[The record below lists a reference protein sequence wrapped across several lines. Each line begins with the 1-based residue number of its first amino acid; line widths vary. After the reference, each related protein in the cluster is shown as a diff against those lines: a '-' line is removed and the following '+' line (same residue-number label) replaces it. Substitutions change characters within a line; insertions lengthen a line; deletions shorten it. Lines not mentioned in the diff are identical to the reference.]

1 MIKQFAA
8 KRGTHSNEASQT
20 AAGTTPPRHAVRG
33 FLANGTAIAAML
45 AGGAVL
51 AAADAS
57 VAVGTDLEEVI
68 VTANKKISTV
78 QQTPI
83 AVSAHSGEELN
94 ERGITSLNDLTAIS
108 SDFNISQN
116 TGKTI
121 VTIRG
126 IASQNTDAVGDPAV
140 AVGTDGVFLSRSFA
154 QNANFYDIERVEV
167 LRGPQGTLYGRN
179 ATGGLIDI
187 ITAKPKDVF
196 GGYANAEFGNYNAMH
211 IDGAINMPVSETL
224 QTRLAYSS
232 SSHDGYRDNNPSP
245 DGDDLNSDAGRF
257 TAAWSPFAGLRT
269 TVQIEYSRISDVGQ
283 AVLNIPFVYQAD
295 GLTPVRDR
303 PSLGDDERW
312 SMYRP
317 NDEDVTQKAIRATV
331 AYDLPFATLTYV
343 GGYDDTDWHKES
355 TFYTTP
361 TSQPS
366 FVENQSPDT
375 LNQELRLS
383 ARDDAPL
390 FWQFGAYL
398 FKERNGIYSFD
409 SLTASTGE
417 RYASYGY
424 DFLVKTESKAA
435 FGQLQYNVT
444 DAVRVSAGMRY
455 TKDDKERTG
464 ANFAPVD
471 TSVSPIVYNRFPLTG
486 VQSSEFSRTTW
497 HVGVDWQVTASNM
510 LYAKADTGF
519 KAGGFT
525 ANAVYGPE
533 TVKAF
538 EIGSKNRFF
547 NGFMTANGSAFYYDY
562 DGYQVAQYKPNP
574 NNSNSTVY
582 VTVNADTAKIY
593 GADLNLTARIDESDR
608 IGFDVAYLHT
618 ALGNLIAAP
627 ASRNPDL
634 QARNMQLRDNR
645 FPRAPSWTLTGS
657 YEHDW
662 GVESGGLITFRLQ
675 GKYESTQYFTIF
687 NFDDD
692 RQGAYARA
700 DASLAYAP
708 SSGRYQ
714 LQAFVRNL
722 TDEEILVTAGE
733 NSYAQT
739 YAYAFAPPRT
749 YGVRAN
755 INF

>member
-1 MIKQFAA
+1 MIKQSAA
-8 KRGTHSNEASQT
+8 KRAIHTNEPSRTAARIHPPGHPARGLLASGTAIMAMLAVGPAFAAADGST
-20 AAGTTPPRHAVRG
+20 AAGAV
-33 FLANGTAIAAML
+33 
-45 AGGAVL
+45 
-51 AAADAS
+51 
-57 VAVGTDLEEVI
+57 LEEVT

-83 AVSAHSGEELN
+83 ALSAYSGDELN
-94 ERGITSLNDLTAIS
+94 ERGIANLSDLTAIS

-126 IASQNTDAVGDPAV
+126 ISSQNTDAVGDPAV

-187 ITAKPKDVF
+187 ITAKPSDVF
-196 GGYANAEFGNYNAMH
+196 GGYANAEFGNYNAMR
-211 IDGAINMPVSETL
+211 IDGAINMPVSDTL

-232 SSHDGYRDNNPSP
+232 SSHDGYRDNAPSP
-245 DGDDLNSDAGRF
+245 DGDDLDTDAARL
-257 TAAWSPFAGLRT
+257 TAAWSPFAGLRA
-269 TVQIEYSRISDVGQ
+269 TVQVEYSHISDVGQ
-283 AVLNIPFVYQAD
+283 AVLNIPFVYQSD

-303 PSLGDDERW
+303 PPLGDEERW
-312 SMYRP
+312 PMYRP
-317 NDEDVTQKAIRATV
+317 NDEEVTQKAIRATV
-331 AYDLPFATLTYV
+331 GYDLPFATLTYV
-343 GGYDDTDWHKES
+343 GGYDNTDWHKES
-355 TFYTTP
+355 TYYTTP
-361 TSQPS
+361 AVQPS

-383 ARDDAPL
+383 ARDDAAL
-390 FWQFGAYL
+390 FWQVGAYL
-398 FKERNGIYSFD
+398 FKERNSIYSFD
-409 SLTASTGE
+409 ALTAPTGE
-417 RYASYGY
+417 RYGSYGY

-444 DAVRVSAGMRY
+444 DAIRISAGMRY
-455 TKDDKERTG
+455 TKDDKDRTG
-464 ANFAPVD
+464 ATFAPVN
-471 TSVSPIVYNRFPLTG
+471 TSVSPIAYNRFPLQG

-497 HVGVDWQVTASNM
+497 HAGVDWQVTANNM

-519 KAGGFT
+519 KSGGFT
-525 ANAVYGPE
+525 PISDYGPE
-533 TVKAF
+533 TVTAF

-547 NGFMTANGSAFYYDY
+547 NGALTANASAFHYDY
-562 DGYQVAQYKPNP
+562 DGYQVAQYRPNP
-574 NNSNSTVY
+574 DNSNSTIY

-593 GADLNLTARIDESDR
+593 GADLDLTARLSESNR
-608 IGFDVAYLHT
+608 IGFDAAYLHT

-627 ASRNPDL
+627 ASRNPNL
-634 QARNMQLRDNR
+634 QARNVQLRGNS
-645 FPRAPSWTLTGS
+645 FPGAPDWTLTGS

-662 GVESGGLITFRLQ
+662 RIESSGVITFRLQ
-675 GKYESTQYFTIF
+675 GKYESTKYFTIF

-692 RQGAYARA
+692 RQGGYVRA
-700 DASLAYAP
+700 DASVAYAP
-708 SSGRYQ
+708 SSGRFQ

-722 TDEEILVTAGE
+722 TDEKILVTAGE